1 MKSQQI
7 NYKVR
12 LENLT
17 SLVVLDVVSYLL
29 NRRDLK
35 FWRNAPFSRS
45 HLSKTQYHIKFFG
58 QIFMKLKPI
67 DCNNSQSFISP
78 KRRDTDGSRNVQ
90 ILTLFKIKILS
101 CDWYSI
107 EFFSSQ
113 SHHSLLCSFL
123 RVRDCFIYFSALSS
137 APCSFFA
144 PTPKTSS
151 SFLQPSLLQS
161 RF

>member
-1 MKSQQI
+1 
-7 NYKVR
+7 
-12 LENLT
+12 
-17 SLVVLDVVSYLL
+17 
-29 NRRDLK
+29 
-35 FWRNAPFSRS
+35 
-45 HLSKTQYHIKFFG
+45 
-58 QIFMKLKPI
+58 MKLKPI

-101 CDWYSI
+101 CNRYSI

-144 PTPKTSS
+144 QRLKRQAAFSSLVCYTAVFRARNTPVGGALRDDTKNGCVAVY
-151 SFLQPSLLQS
+151 LHPCMPSVVTLELLH
-161 RF
+161 